1 MISPNSLTIF
11 SVLVWVS
18 FLLLLFSLFLWYL
31 DLFLL
36 KNKTIFIAAISV
48 PLGFQLSDK
57 TFSVLVF
64 DLMHEYWLQ
73 ISENQSPR

>member
-31 DLFLL
+31 DLSLL
-36 KNKTIFIAAISV
+36 KNKIFFIAAISV
-48 PLGFQLSDK
+48 PLGFWLSDK